1 MFNRLAKGF
10 IVISLGCILGCGGLM
25 QRTKTFFQ
33 SPFGE
38 REVASE
44 KVSEE
49 PSKSHLETGKT
60 LFQKGNIKGA
70 LKSFEAAVSAE
81 PDSAEAHY
89 SLALTYFELGMH
101 SNAINEYKRTIQLKP
116 DLAEAHFNL
125 GVALDQSGQTEN
137 AIRSYRKAMS
147 HGIDDAALHYNM
159 GLSLLKFS
167 RWEEAKKEF
176 LSALEQEPNLA
187 EAYNNIGYLDE
198 AMDDLEGAIAMYKKA
213 LAVKPDYQLARENME
228 RLVKAPPAVP
238 VRPKISKREM
248 MSKLFFEVDATWG
261 FSRDV
266 EIETSNA
273 TVEISALSKHGL
285 FRLGYILNERIDV
298 FLNLGLTDFGFE
310 DSVPIKDVG
319 LGIPY
324 INYKRVLGFA
334 YGAGVDAKIYYWDR
348 MHLGFDAGL
357 DLMFGSNEDEYKDAS
372 LKASTD
378 WAEYTLRLQ
387 AKYLGFSNL
396 VPYGGLSFSKLD
408 GTLELDTG
416 TQKEEQDY
424 NEANP
429 LGIFIG
435 GSYFFGDHI
444 RFQTEASFIDETA
457 LAFRIRYTF

>member
-1 MFNRLAKGF
+1 
-10 IVISLGCILGCGGLM
+10 M

-60 LFQKGNIKGA
+60 LFQKGNMKGA

-81 PDSAEAHY
+81 PDSPEAHY
-89 SLALTYFELGMH
+89 SLALTYYEVGMH
-101 SNAINEYKRTIQLKP
+101 SKAINAYKRAIQLKP
-116 DLAEAHFNL
+116 DFAEAHFNM
-125 GVALDQSGQTEN
+125 GVAYDQSGQTEN
-137 AIRSYRKAMS
+137 AIRSYKQSMRY
-147 HGIDDAALHYNM
+147 GIDDAALHYNM
-159 GLSLLKFS
+159 GLGLLKLS
-167 RWEEAKKEF
+167 RWEDAKNEF
-176 LSALEQEPNLA
+176 LRALEQEPNLA
-187 EAYNNIGYLDE
+187 EAYNTLGYLDE
-198 AMDDLEGAIAMYKKA
+198 AMDDLESAVAMYKKA
-213 LAVKPDYQLARENME
+213 LAVKPDYKIARENME

-238 VRPKISKREM
+238 VRPKISKREIRR
-248 MSKLFFEVDATWG
+248 KLFLEVDGTWG

-266 EIETSNA
+266 EIETTNA
-273 TVEISALSKHGL
+273 TVEISALSKRGL
-285 FRLGYILNERIDV
+285 FRLGYILNERIDI
-298 FLNLGLTDFGFE
+298 FLNLGLTDFGFD

-319 LGIPY
+319 LGVNY
-324 INYKRVLGFA
+324 VNYKRVLGLA

-348 MHLGFDAGL
+348 MNLGFDAGL
-357 DLMFGSNEDEYKDAS
+357 DLLFGTNEDEYKDVS
-372 LKASTD
+372 LKATTD
-378 WAEYTLRLQ
+378 WTEYTLRLQ
-387 AKYLGFSNL
+387 AKYLGLSNL

-416 TQKEEQDY
+416 TQNAEQGY

-429 LGIFIG
+429 FGIFIG

-457 LAFRIRYTF
+457 LTFRVRYTF